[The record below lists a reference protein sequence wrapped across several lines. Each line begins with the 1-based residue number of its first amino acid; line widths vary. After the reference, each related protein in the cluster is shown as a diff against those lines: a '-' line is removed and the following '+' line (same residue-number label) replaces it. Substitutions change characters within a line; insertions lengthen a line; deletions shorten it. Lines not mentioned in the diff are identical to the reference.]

1 MKIKHSRLLDLF
13 KNNLTFSQIRN
24 SVWWFL
30 MLLPRVC
37 DKQTRRRWARAVP
50 VRGGGL
56 TGISPT
62 AASPEER
69 ARGCVAWD
77 RERRLSFAVP
87 FVDMKPIIHLD
98 LFLPRVT
105 ELALSAGDRHTK
117 VLTHHSPRS
126 ATCSLGD
133 MCCVSWALCFL

>member
-1 MKIKHSRLLDLF
+1 MCVI
-13 KNNLTFSQIRN
+13 N
-24 SVWWFL
+24 
-30 MLLPRVC
+30 
-37 DKQTRRRWARAVP
+37 RAG
-50 VRGGGL
+50 RGGLGL

-87 FVDMKPIIHLD
+87 FVDMKPVIHLD

-117 VLTHHSPRS
+117 VLITRRGQPC
-126 ATCSLGD
+126 AP
-133 MCCVSWALCFL
+133 

>member
-1 MKIKHSRLLDLF
+1 MKIKRSRLSDLF

-30 MLLPRVC
+30 MLLLCVC
-37 DKQTRRRWARAVP
+37 DKQSRRGWARAVP

-87 FVDMKPIIHLD
+87 FVDMKPVIHLD

-117 VLTHHSPRS
+117 VLTRHSPWS
-126 ATCSLGD
+126 AACSLGD